1 MKLSLQ
7 EKDSIKRQLVKSL
20 KGEKEIEKV
29 LIFGSFTSSDNPND
43 IDIIIFQNSNEP
55 YLPLAL
61 KYRKKTREIA
71 RKIPLD
77 IIPVVSTA
85 TLDSFPFDIRQGEV
99 IYEK

>member
-7 EKDSIKRQLVKSL
+7 EKDSIKRELVNSL
-20 KGEKEIEKV
+20 KGEKEIDKV

-61 KYRKKTREIA
+61 KYRKRTREVA

-85 TLDSFPFDIRQGEV
+85 TLDSFPFDIRHGEI